1 MKELNMNEIPKWD
14 VALEAVAKD
23 MYAKLG
29 RPMNLADFK
38 QLGKDYQVRFD
49 DLMHSLSQLVAN
61 NMWSQQGFDEHG
73 NAVADDVL
81 EALFV
86 YNRLDEKIAE
96 QYAVEWQP
104 IAEAYQ
110 QE

>member
-1 MKELNMNEIPKWD
+1 MNEIPKWD

-23 MYAKLG
+23 MFEKQG

-38 QLGKDYQVRFD
+38 QLGKDYQIRFD
-49 DLMHSLSQLVAN
+49 DLMHTLSQLMAN

-73 NAVADDVL
+73 NAVSDDAL

-96 QYAVEWQP
+96 QFAVVWQP
-104 IAEAYQ
+104 IAEAYPDQ
-110 QE
+110 